1 MIDKWIYTFFGALDK
16 VCEWMDNILFTKRKK
31 KK

>member
-1 MIDKWIYTFFGALDK
+1 MIDKWIYNFFGTLDK
-16 VCEWMDNILFTKRKK
+16 VCEWMDNILFNKRKK